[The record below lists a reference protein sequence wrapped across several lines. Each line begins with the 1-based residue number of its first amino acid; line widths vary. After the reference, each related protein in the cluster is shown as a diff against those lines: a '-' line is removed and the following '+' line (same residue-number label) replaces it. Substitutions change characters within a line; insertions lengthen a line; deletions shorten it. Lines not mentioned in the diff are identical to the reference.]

1 MPQSSL
7 FFRPTLIFAAL
18 LLGAGISLR
27 DVPSAAE
34 SAHSV
39 PPPALD
45 TPANPRATSEVAILA
60 GGCFWGV
67 QGVFQ
72 HVQGVTSAVSG
83 YAGGAADTAHYEM
96 VGTNTTGHAE
106 SVRITFDP
114 RRISYGQM
122 LQIYF
127 SVAHNPTELNRQ
139 GPVTGRRADRTVTGP
154 PPWQESGCYQR
165 RG

>member
-18 LLGAGISLR
+18 SLGAGIALR

-45 TPANPRATSEVAILA
+45 TPTNPQATSEVAILA

-67 QGVFQ
+67 QGADQEAALSVL
-72 HVQGVTSAVSG
+72 TRVSQT
-83 YAGGAADTAHYEM
+83 GGAR
-96 VGTNTTGHAE
+96 
-106 SVRITFDP
+106 S
-114 RRISYGQM
+114 IS
-122 LQIYF
+122 
-127 SVAHNPTELNRQ
+127 P
-139 GPVTGRRADRTVTGP
+139 
-154 PPWQESGCYQR
+154 
-165 RG
+165 